1 MSGIYTLLFVMITGS
16 VCQALPFSGHSPY
29 PDEWWAPVPR
39 EQAKGWEVLPQDAGP
54 GEVVLSKRHELGVFS
69 NFAATSFVYDG
80 QTYASVEGFWQM
92 LKYPE
97 GPDDERLKDPA
108 IQWPFTRAQVAAMT
122 AYDAKGAGNKA
133 NALMKQLGIDWVT
146 FNGKKIQY
154 LENAKGEYYNLI
166 FAVESAKMNQ
176 NQTVKDLL
184 KRTGTLILLPDH
196 HQSPNSPPAWR
207 YAEIWMELRAQLM
220 RTAL

>member
-1 MSGIYTLLFVMITGS
+1 MSGLYPPLSALTTGS
-16 VCQALPFSGHSPY
+16 VCQALPFRGHSPY
-29 PDEWWAPVPR
+29 PAEWWAPVPR
-39 EQAKGWEVLPQDAGP
+39 GHAKGWEVLPQDAGP

-97 GPDDERLKDPA
+97 GLDDERLKDPA
-108 IQWPFTRAQVAAMT
+108 IQWPITRAQVSAMT
-122 AYDAKGAGNKA
+122 ADAAKCVGKKA
-133 NALMKQLGIDWVT
+133 NACMKQHGIHWVT
-146 FNGKKIQY
+146 FNRKKIHY
-154 LENAKGEYYNLI
+154 LETAKCEYYNFI